1 MSGHQ
6 YPATPALPPPGWY
19 PDAIDSTQ
27 LRWWDGREWTEHTA
41 ALIVAGPPARTT
53 GPPTVEPPRPA
64 NVQKPFR
71 VRKAANAFV
80 VHFSDS
86 VMVRALVAEYASDHG
101 GVWVG
106 GNVILTDESLQFHTN
121 SVNRL
126 FHGRRADLVIDLPAI
141 AEVALQGALA
151 SDIIAVRTDT
161 AMLQIR
167 CFGADAFASQIV
179 SVVNGAGRSA
189 GHSPRLAIRRIDES
203 RFVGEFV
210 ELLRTLV

>member
-6 YPATPALPPPGWY
+6 DPETPALPPQGWY

-27 LRWWDGREWTEHTA
+27 LRWWDGRGWTEHTT
-41 ALIVAGPPARTT
+41 ALIVAGAPARTT
-53 GPPTVEPPRPA
+53 GPPNVEPLRPA
-64 NVQKPFR
+64 NLQSRFR

-106 GNVILTDESLQFHTN
+106 GNAILTGYSLTFQTN
-121 SVNRL
+121 SVNKL
-126 FHGRRADLVIDLPAI
+126 IHGRRADLVIDLPEI
-141 AEVALQGALA
+141 AEVTLQRALA
-151 SDIIAVRTDT
+151 SDIITVRTNT

-179 SVVNGAGRSA
+179 SVLEGARRNASQ
-189 GHSPRLAIRRIDES
+189 SPRLAIRRIDEG
-203 RFVGEFV
+203 RFVEEFV
-210 ELLRTLV
+210 DLLRTLV